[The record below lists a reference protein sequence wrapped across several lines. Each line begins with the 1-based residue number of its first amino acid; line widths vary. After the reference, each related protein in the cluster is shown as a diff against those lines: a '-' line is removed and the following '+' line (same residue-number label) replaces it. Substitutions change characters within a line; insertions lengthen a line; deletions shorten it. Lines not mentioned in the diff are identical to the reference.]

1 MLEAETQYNQARAA
15 GDEATMSGAA
25 SEMLESSTAATYW
38 ANVLDQRVQ
47 AEAKNP
53 EAKALSAEFREINVR
68 TYGNLSYFVTN
79 HDLDELNNR
88 LDNEVADS
96 LNQLA
101 LLVRRIYAFV
111 QEQW

>member
-1 MLEAETQYNQARAA
+1 MR
-15 GDEATMSGAA
+15 
-25 SEMLESSTAATYW
+25 STS
-38 ANVLDQRVQ
+38 V
-47 AEAKNP
+47 P
-53 EAKALSAEFREINVR
+53 
-68 TYGNLSYFVTN
+68 YGNLSYFVTN